1 MTVYL
6 HCMLASF
13 LIGCR
18 LRWRQKMPSSSR
30 RIPNFSRRMVKF
42 SDKLQNFE
50 RGLSGNRES
59 YRH

>member
-1 MTVYL
+1 
-6 HCMLASF
+6 MLASF